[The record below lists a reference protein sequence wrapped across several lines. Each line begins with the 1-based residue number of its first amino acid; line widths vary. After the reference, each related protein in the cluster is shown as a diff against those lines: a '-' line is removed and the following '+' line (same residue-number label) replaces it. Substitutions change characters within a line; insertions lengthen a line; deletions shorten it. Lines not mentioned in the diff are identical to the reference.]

1 MTALLHPQQVLDNMK
16 VSYHKK
22 MRHDYVDEDGVLRDL
37 IVEYYQGTWKDIELI
52 MGKERKKL

>member
-1 MTALLHPQQVLDNMK
+1 M
-16 VSYHKK
+16 K